1 MVQKQFWVNLKKEKK
16 MQTILIWKA
25 KFWWEGADKNHCGG
39 KFSTISKEIDFF
51 F

>member
-1 MVQKQFWVNLKKEKK
+1 MVQKQFCVNLKKEKK

-25 KFWWEGADKNHCGG
+25 KFWWEGADKNHRRG